1 LIDLRE
7 TDYTEQ
13 IFKDLNLS
21 HKEFVSK
28 EFDDCTF
35 EKCDFS
41 ETIFKKCRFLNCT
54 FAHCDLSLIK
64 IKYSSFV
71 NTVFKHSK
79 IIGVNWSEALYKE
92 KDLYSPVKFL
102 NCIIS
107 HSTFIGLK
115 MQKIHI
121 KECVAKDVDFRDSDL
136 SGSDMSHSDF
146 TDSIFIRTVLKGAN
160 FTGSTGYN
168 INATLNDIRKAKFSL
183 PEAISLLYGLDIILT
198 E

>member
-1 LIDLRE
+1 LTLLTE

-13 IFKDLNLS
+13 VFKDLDLS
-21 HKEFVSK
+21 HREIVSK
-28 EFDDCTF
+28 EFEDCTF
-35 EKCDFS
+35 ERCDFS

-54 FAHCDLSLIK
+54 FTHCDLSLIK

-92 KDLYSPVKFL
+92 KDLYSPVKFF
-102 NCIIS
+102 NCVIS

-115 MQKIHI
+115 LQKIHI

-146 TDSIFIRTVLKGAN
+146 SDSLFVKTLLGKSD
-160 FTGSTGYN
+160 FTGSTNYN
-168 INATLNDIRKAKFSL
+168 INATLNDIKKAKFSL
-183 PEAISLLYGLDIILT
+183 PEAVSLLYGLDIILV